1 MFLRDFFPPCNNYAI
16 CWDDDITD
24 IITIGCY
31 VMRRRGNMES
41 ILEKKKKNFYFY
53 INERSMK
60 SSCSFMYEVKK

>member
-41 ILEKKKKNFYFY
+41 ILEKKKKKLLFLYQ
-53 INERSMK
+53 
-60 SSCSFMYEVKK
+60 